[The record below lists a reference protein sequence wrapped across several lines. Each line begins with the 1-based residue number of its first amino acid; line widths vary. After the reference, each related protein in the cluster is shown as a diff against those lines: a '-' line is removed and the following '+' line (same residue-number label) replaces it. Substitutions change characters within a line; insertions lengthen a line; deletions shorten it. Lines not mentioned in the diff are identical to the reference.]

1 MVCGGCLCCSGRFF
15 FSLLPLCVDGALVC
29 AEGCTQVTGVMAMMM
44 TGRVLLVCALC
55 VLWCGAGGR
64 CDEVETTAL
73 GSRAGVSGSGGEP
86 SLASKQLEDSPQD
99 TQGLHGRVS
108 GVEDKLLPASSR
120 PLEEEDDDSDNDE
133 DEGTEV
139 EEKTL
144 GRQGGKGGTAAPDSD
159 STETNLIGTE
169 QQTGQL
175 IISAEEIPPSDSR
188 ETNANPTQTK
198 IEKKK
203 DADKRPPSAENPLT
217 IGNGENTLPGGIVGV
232 NPPPPPKDSFDSR
245 EQSGEDTRSEGKK
258 NVPSPEAAVT
268 PQSHR
273 DEGSE
278 GTGEDTKATTVIAN
292 TNDTTNKQNSDG
304 STVKMN
310 EAAPQTAITLTAA
323 KTNHTVTPAD
333 SDGSTAV
340 PLTTSPLLILLVVA
354 CAAAVVA
361 ACQ

>member
-1 MVCGGCLCCSGRFF
+1 
-15 FSLLPLCVDGALVC
+15 
-29 AEGCTQVTGVMAMMM
+29 MAMMM

-64 CDEVETTAL
+64 CGEGLVE
-73 GSRAGVSGSGGEP
+73 SRAGVSGSGGEH

-99 TQGLHGRVS
+99 TQGLHGRVP
-108 GVEDKLLPASSR
+108 GDKDKLLPASSR

-133 DEGTEV
+133 DEGTEDEV
-139 EEKTL
+139 KITE
-144 GRQGGKGGTAAPDSD
+144 RQGDQGGTAAPDSD

-175 IISAEEIPPSDSR
+175 IISAEEIPSSDSR

-198 IEKKK
+198 IEKK
-203 DADKRPPSAENPLT
+203 DADKRSPSAENPLT
-217 IGNGENTLPGGIVGV
+217 TGNGENTLPESVVGV
-232 NPPPPPKDSFDSR
+232 NPPPPPEDSVDSR
-245 EQSGEDTRSEGKK
+245 KQDGEDTRSEGEK
-258 NVPSPEAAVT
+258 NVPSPETAAT

-278 GTGEDTKATTVIAN
+278 GTGEGTKATTVIAN
-292 TNDTTNKQNSDG
+292 TTDTTNKQNSDG

-310 EAAPQTAITLTAA
+310 ETAPQTAITLTAA
-323 KTNHTVTPAD
+323 QTNHTVTPAD

-340 PLTTSPLLILLVVA
+340 TYTTSPLLTLLVVA